1 MNRTLTECQ
10 LLNDDDISSDE
21 EDILHIILLDKYT
34 RIPLPN
40 NYYSFNKINE
50 ELDSATCYT
59 LCFWIFRISFTG
71 VEIYRE
77 KDRE

>member
-1 MNRTLTECQ
+1 MNRSLTECQ
-10 LLNDDDISSDE
+10 LLDMLNADDLSSDE

-50 ELDSATCYT
+50 ELDSATCY
-59 LCFWIFRISFTG
+59 
-71 VEIYRE
+71 
-77 KDRE
+77 